1 MEWCERVICCAWSA
15 LLCIKVDFFS
25 AGTTLRPEWGQLVG
39 VELYSH
45 APGNSSTSCDAHV
58 NACFDGTENKN
69 LVKVRCILYRVPI
82 ALHYYTRR

>member
-1 MEWCERVICCAWSA
+1 MVRARD
-15 LLCIKVDFFS
+15 LLRLVRPSVFQSEVFFS

-69 LVKVRCILYRVPI
+69 LVKVRCMYDVYIESP
-82 ALHYYTRR
+82 